1 MSLII
6 CCGSV
11 SRKEMSGN
19 IGKSLIYADPQQII
33 NDIINTYSLVS
44 GRTLADGDPVRL
56 FLLSIAYRLVQERL
70 RTENRLMQQLLY
82 YATGDAL
89 DHLGAFRITPRNPAS
104 ASVTTVRFTLSAIR
118 PNAVLIPVGTRV
130 TADNI
135 LYFATTKNVDIPAG
149 SMYADVEVEAQVKGS
164 DGNGILIGDISTLVD
179 PIPYIQSV
187 ENITTTSGGDD
198 IEEDDPYRERIY
210 YAPAAFSVA
219 GPVDAYKTLAKSV
232 STLIIDIAAYS
243 PTPGVAEIRPLMEGG
258 DLPTQTILDLI
269 KEKLSADTVRPL
281 TDSVVVLAPDVT
293 TYDVNFTYYI
303 SRSKQALAADIQAAV
318 MKATSD
324 YNLWQRSA
332 LGRDINPDQLTTRII
347 EAGAKRLVIT
357 APLFKALEE
366 GQVAHYNTVSV
377 TYGGL
382 END

>member
-1 MSLII
+1 MNNLPVLPDISFLDT
-6 CCGSV
+6 
-11 SRKEMSGN
+11 
-19 IGKSLIYADPQQII
+19 DPQQII

-56 FLLSIAYRLVQERL
+56 FLLSLAYRMVQERL

-82 YATGDAL
+82 YATGAAL
-89 DHLGAFRITPRNPAS
+89 DHLGAFRMTERKPAS
-104 ASVTTVRFTLSAIR
+104 AAVTTLRFTLSTLR
-118 PNAVLIPVGTRV
+118 PNAVLIPVGTRA

-135 LYFATTKNVDIPAG
+135 VYFATKTNIDIPAG
-149 SMYADVEVEAQVKGS
+149 SLFVDVEAEALTQGAQ
-164 DGNGILIGDISTLVD
+164 GNGILIGDIATIVD
-179 PIPYIQSV
+179 PIPYVQTV

-198 IEEDDPYRERIY
+198 VEQDEPYRERIY

-232 STLIIDIAAYS
+232 STLITDVAAYS
-243 PTPGVAEIRPLMEGG
+243 PSPGVAEIRPLMEGG
-258 DLPTQTILDLI
+258 ELPTQTILDLI

-303 SRSKQALAADIQAAV
+303 SRSKQALAADIQKAV
-318 MKATSD
+318 IDATNG
-324 YNLWQRSA
+324 YNAWQRSE
-332 LGRDINPDQLTTRII
+332 LGRDINPDQLTTRVI